1 MIERS
6 RVAVG
11 AFSHDA
17 LTFGT
22 ARIRGADQQPDHP
35 ADMALRFG
43 QAAGLAFR
51 RGDHQD
57 RVVIGKDTRL
67 SGYMIEY
74 AVVAGFTSIGLD
86 VLLLGPVPTP
96 AGARLTR
103 SMRFHLGS
111 AGSTLPTL
119 GPFRRRLSATR
130 SLGSTSRYSL
140 LRLEVAKPRR
150 CRILE
155 ASQGWPY
162 DRRSSQST

>member
-1 MIERS
+1 M
-6 RVAVG
+6 G

-74 AVVAGFTSIGLD
+74 AVVEGFTLIGVD

-96 AGARLTR
+96 AVARLTR
-103 SMRFHLGS
+103 SMRFDLGS
-111 AGSTLPTL
+111 ADSTLPTVR
-119 GPFRRRLSATR
+119 PFLKRLRAGR
-130 SLGSTSRYSL
+130 SLAPASRHSL
-140 LRLEVAKPRR
+140 AQPEVGIPLRCWGLAALPRFP
-150 CRILE
+150 L
-155 ASQGWPY
+155 G
-162 DRRSSQST
+162 